1 MRHELPAHG
10 ISHGLRPVA
19 GVYLRVTFGS
29 ADPSAEPVGPRMAE
43 VQAASEAFD
52 AETHATYV
60 VRVGRATRAMRV
72 DFEMAER
79 VDEAATIARLDD
91 LASTQGLALQS
102 FE

>member
-1 MRHELPAHG
+1 
-10 ISHGLRPVA
+10 
-19 GVYLRVTFGS
+19 
-29 ADPSAEPVGPRMAE
+29 MAE
-43 VQAASEAFD
+43 VQAASEAFA

-102 FE
+102 FEWHVRSAD